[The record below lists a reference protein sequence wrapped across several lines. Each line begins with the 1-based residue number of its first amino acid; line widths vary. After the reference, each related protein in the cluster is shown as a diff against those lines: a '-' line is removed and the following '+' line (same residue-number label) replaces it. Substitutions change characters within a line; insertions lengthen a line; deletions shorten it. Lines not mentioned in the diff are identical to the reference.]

1 VKKIKTDRPGYLIY
15 EDEWQIIAEPF
26 VKAPYLDDSES
37 VPICVAPVCAFE
49 LFISAKGRVAPSQYP
64 AAHGGDWLHRLRTS
78 ARDESLLDRR
88 VSAASIVVVISPLP
102 TIVELLHSF
111 VVAPSIPLSIF
122 VLLPPRKIRI
132 SILMPIVHVRSP
144 SVPEVSVS
152 PSHSVVETLAFP
164 RPLRLVLLVVVLLRA
179 VVFLRL
185 RTLCAGQQSDCK
197 RRCE

>member
-78 ARDESLLDRR
+78 ARDESLLIER
-88 VSAASIVVVISPLP
+88 SAQPQSSSSS
-102 TIVELLHSF
+102 LHC
-111 VVAPSIPLSIF
+111 
-122 VLLPPRKIRI
+122 
-132 SILMPIVHVRSP
+132 
-144 SVPEVSVS
+144 
-152 PSHSVVETLAFP
+152 
-164 RPLRLVLLVVVLLRA
+164 RP
-179 VVFLRL
+179 
-185 RTLCAGQQSDCK
+185 
-197 RRCE
+197 